1 MVGATAFVPWGKV
14 GITLATVVCLGAPSS
29 MSNAAF
35 GLTTVLSL
43 TGINTIKYC
52 TKNITVH
59 QVKVESVMSR
69 NYKKMTDAYQTTE
82 RNAIVETEDPHQLVL
97 VMFDA
102 LIKSI
107 EVYVDNLDV
116 KTADLELRSKHFSR
130 ALTIIYSLQS
140 SLDFEKGGDIADNL
154 FQTYEFARQMIIG
167 SIKDMDETGPKRALA
182 LLTEIREAWAQMGE
196 QLSNE
201 K

>member
-1 MVGATAFVPWGKV
+1 MRCWVIRLQLCWCSA
-14 GITLATVVCLGAPSS
+14 
-29 MSNAAF
+29 SNVIP
-35 GLTTVLSL
+35 GLTRSMVEHWVSSTAS
-43 TGINTIKYC
+43 YSACC
-52 TKNITVH
+52 TLLNLPFAGK
-59 QVKVESVMSR
+59 
-69 NYKKMTDAYQTTE
+69 
-82 RNAIVETEDPHQLVL
+82 VL
-97 VMFDA
+97 VMSDA

-107 EVYVDNLDV
+107 EVYVENLDLRE
-116 KTADLELRSKHFSR
+116 ADLDLRSKHFSR

-196 QLSNE
+196 QLSND